1 VKKPIAMLSDTAII
15 AALLSRDE
23 EVTHMFF
30 HVWCRPLL
38 LSLMGKVFPGGADY
52 DELVSE
58 LYLHLMEEEGRR
70 LRTFKGRSSL
80 FQWLKCVATRFFIER
95 RDGGA
100 VIEERSHEPLYNE
113 TDPSGDP
120 GEREYLEEDVKRLIA
135 LVPNL
140 RYRHILKRILLD
152 DASYEDLSEELGT
165 TLPNLYNLKKRAMAA
180 FTAIAIREYGNGKN

>member
-1 VKKPIAMLSDTAII
+1 M
-15 AALLSRDE
+15 
-23 EVTHMFF
+23 
-30 HVWCRPLL
+30 
-38 LSLMGKVFPGGADY
+38 
-52 DELVSE
+52 
-58 LYLHLMEEEGRR
+58 
-70 LRTFKGRSSL
+70 
-80 FQWLKCVATRFFIER
+80 
-95 RDGGA
+95 
-100 VIEERSHEPLYNE
+100 IEERSHEPLYNE